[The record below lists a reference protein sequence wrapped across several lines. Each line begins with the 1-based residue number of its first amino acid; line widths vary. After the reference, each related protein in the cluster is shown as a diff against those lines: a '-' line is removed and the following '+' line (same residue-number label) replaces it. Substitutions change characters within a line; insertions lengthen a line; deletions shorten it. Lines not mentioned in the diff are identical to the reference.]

1 MPLREERNIYGD
13 KKEYQKKQKR
23 EGPCIIKGSQGHHVC
38 CLFHLCGKPYFPF
51 HLDVS

>member
-23 EGPCIIKGSQGHHVC
+23 ERPCIIKDSQGHHVLC
-38 CLFHLCGKPYFPF
+38 FFHLCGKSNFSF
-51 HLDVS
+51 CLDVS